1 MYVEHLNKTTL
12 IGKTM
17 EKKKKKKKKSPRPLT
32 VFNSVISFLSS
43 AVLAIFFF
51 MTGPNNLLN
60 ASRPNSYKEIEL
72 ELTVTVALRV
82 ASLDIKQLAPKKSPV
97 VNVFT

>member
-1 MYVEHLNKTTL
+1 
-12 IGKTM
+12 
-17 EKKKKKKKKSPRPLT
+17 
-32 VFNSVISFLSS
+32 VISFLSS

-97 VNVFT
+97 VNVFTYSNNPIEKNSKKAAALDPPRSL